1 MENSNPLTV
10 RPVINHDLTKSNGA
24 VSLEELANSSLADE
38 ATAPYDGQRFELHG
52 KNRLQAAIAT
62 LAEDASNGDPEARKE
77 LLDRVLGKPLQR
89 QDIKQ
94 TSVTLVGFLDQLA
107 TEEGIIVDADQSNP
121 PGDVTETQDGVPVL
135 FE

>member
-38 ATAPYDGQRFELHG
+38 ATAPYDGKRFELYG

-62 LAEDASNGDPEARKE
+62 LAEDASNGDPVARKE

-121 PGDVTETQDGVPVL
+121 PECPPETQDGVPVL

>member
-107 TEEGIIVDADQSNP
+107 TEEGIIVDANQSNP